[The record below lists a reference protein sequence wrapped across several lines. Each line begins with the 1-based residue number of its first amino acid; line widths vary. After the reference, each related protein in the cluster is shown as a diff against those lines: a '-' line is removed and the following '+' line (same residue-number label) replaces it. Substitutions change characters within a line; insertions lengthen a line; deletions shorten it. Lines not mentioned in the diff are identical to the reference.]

1 MTATHYLIFLGCLLA
16 CDIVA
21 LYSYFFYCEAK
32 HFNQVY
38 NTETPVEM
46 RLVFP
51 IQCVVFTLAV
61 GAFYALSS
69 DKTVFDATR
78 FGLFAAAT
86 GVITLFEFVPVSK
99 RSFEVVRWC
108 VELGVMSAVVFMLPD
123 NPVFEYFDLPAPIA
137 RAVVGVI
144 WFAVFKTFV
153 LLGAYE
159 TFVPFKVFGV
169 GGASTLVLLFVAAP
183 ALIALLRINV
193 FLAVLMFMVAPFRYL
208 FGCVMPLQKT
218 CRIFLC
224 FVITASAFQIIL
236 AGKPGIGILMM
247 MYAAFEIV
255 VCAYRLIK
263 SVLSRKK
270 MPLSFVSLLLEKG
283 ASEAEAVLFLFRY
296 DWLFLLLILLD
307 AYVGAPLQVIVLGGL
322 LYLKLYYNISCP
334 KSSRMSLRDLYR
346 KAKTD
351 ARSGFAQTEMALRG
365 IKEKYA
371 KDNKADE

>member
-86 GVITLFEFVPVSK
+86 GVVTLFELVPVSK

-137 RAVVGVI
+137 DP
-144 WFAVFKTFV
+144 TD
-153 LLGAYE
+153 
-159 TFVPFKVFGV
+159 
-169 GGASTLVLLFVAAP
+169 
-183 ALIALLRINV
+183 
-193 FLAVLMFMVAPFRYL
+193 FLQRHNATEQITERRDHKHQNS
-208 FGCVMPLQKT
+208 QKHVNPQQ
-218 CRIFLC
+218 RD
-224 FVITASAFQIIL
+224 Q
-236 AGKPGIGILMM
+236 
-247 MYAAFEIV
+247 
-255 VCAYRLIK
+255 
-263 SVLSRKK
+263 SR
-270 MPLSFVSLLLEKG
+270 
-283 ASEAEAVLFLFRY
+283 
-296 DWLFLLLILLD
+296 
-307 AYVGAPLQVIVLGGL
+307 
-322 LYLKLYYNISCP
+322 
-334 KSSRMSLRDLYR
+334 
-346 KAKTD
+346 
-351 ARSGFAQTEMALRG
+351 RG
-365 IKEKYA
+365 
-371 KDNKADE
+371 DEQ